1 MREKTLL
8 LCLLLLV
15 LGLVLSLTACGPKEE
30 QPPAELTQ
38 EETVTTPTEEPAPEA
53 PATETPTPETP
64 PTTAP
69 ITEAS
74 PEEIFAGSSAA
85 LQGLESYRYLSLFKF
100 ETEEEAKITAG
111 SVKIEGEYIP
121 PDKERVVWT
130 DLSTGEKFEVTR
142 IGDKAWMKEDDEWT
156 EVPVQV
162 AEIMMQTI
170 SIFSPAYSWGTLYE
184 GLPDASNLIDKEVV
198 NGISCF
204 HYASSYNQW
213 GATFGEEITE
223 AKGDIWIAEEGFP
236 VKYLFKASGTDPEG
250 DSGSVEWSMELKDVN
265 QPISIEP
272 PM

>member
-1 MREKTLL
+1 MREKTLV
-8 LCLLLLV
+8 LCLVLLA
-15 LGLVLSLTACGPKEE
+15 LGLVLSLTACGPKKE
-30 QPPAELTQ
+30 QPPAELPQ
-38 EETVTTPTEEPAPEA
+38 EETVTTPTEEPAP
-53 PATETPTPETP
+53 ETPTPETP

-69 ITEAS
+69 ITEAP

-85 LQGLESYRYLSLFKF
+85 LQGLKSYRYLSLFKF

-111 SVKIEGEYIP
+111 SIEIEGEYVP
-121 PDKERVVWT
+121 PDREHVTWT

-142 IGDKAWMKEDDEWT
+142 IGDEAWMKEDDEWT

-162 AEIMMQTI
+162 AESMMQMV
-170 SIFSPAYSWGTLYE
+170 SIFSPAHSWGTLYE
-184 GLPDASNLIDKEVV
+184 GLPDASNLVDKEVV
-198 NGISCF
+198 NDISCF

-213 GATFGEEITE
+213 GATFSEEITE

-236 VKYLFKASGTDPEG
+236 VKYLFKASGTDSEG
-250 DSGSVEWSMELKDVN
+250 NSGSVEWSMELKDVN

>member
-1 MREKTLL
+1 MREKTLV
-8 LCLLLLV
+8 LCLVLLA
-15 LGLVLSLTACGPKEE
+15 LGLVLSLTACGPKKE
-30 QPPAELTQ
+30 QPPAELPQ
-38 EETVTTPTEEPAPEA
+38 EETVTTPTEEPAP
-53 PATETPTPETP
+53 ETPTPETP

-69 ITEAS
+69 ITEAP

-85 LQGLESYRYLSLFKF
+85 LQGLKSYRYLSLFKF

-111 SVKIEGEYIP
+111 SIEIEGEYVP
-121 PDKERVVWT
+121 PDREHVTWT

-142 IGDKAWMKEDDEWT
+142 IGDEAWMKEDDEWT

-162 AEIMMQTI
+162 AESMMQMV
-170 SIFSPAYSWGTLYE
+170 SIFSPAHSWGTLYE
-184 GLPDASNLIDKEVV
+184 GLPDASNLVDKEVV
-198 NGISCF
+198 NDISCF

-213 GATFGEEITE
+213 GATFSEEITE

-236 VKYLFKASGTDPEG
+236 VKYLFQASGTDSEG
-250 DSGSVEWSMELKDVN
+250 NSGSVEWSMELKDVN

>member
-1 MREKTLL
+1 MRKSTLV
-8 LCLLLLV
+8 LCLLLLA

-30 QPPAELTQ
+30 QPPAELPQ
-38 EETVTTPTEEPAPEA
+38 EETVTTPAEEPATEA

-69 ITEAS
+69 ITEAP

-111 SVKIEGEYIP
+111 SVKIEGEYVP
-121 PDKERVVWT
+121 PDREHVTWT

-142 IGDKAWMKEDDEWT
+142 IGDEAWLREDDEWT

-162 AEIMMQTI
+162 AESTMQMV
-170 SIFSPAYSWGTLYE
+170 SLFSPANSWGTLYE
-184 GLPDASNLIDKEVV
+184 GLPDASNLVDKEVV

-213 GATFGEEITE
+213 GAAFSEELTE

-236 VKYLFKASGTDPEG
+236 VKYRFKASGTDSEG
-250 DSGSVEWSMELKDVN
+250 NNGSVEWSMELKDVN
-265 QPISIEP
+265 QAISIEP